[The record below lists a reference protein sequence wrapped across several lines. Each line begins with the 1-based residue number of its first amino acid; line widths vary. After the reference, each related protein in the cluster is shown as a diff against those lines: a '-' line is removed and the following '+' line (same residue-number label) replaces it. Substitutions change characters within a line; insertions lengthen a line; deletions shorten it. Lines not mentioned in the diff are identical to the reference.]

1 MNAFD
6 AATMDKFLNQASL
19 PTIAVAL
26 FVVLM
31 LARETSSWLT
41 RRFAPQTLIVAGPGY
56 MLSGVLGLLAL
67 LIAFTFGLALDR
79 YEARYNL
86 LVAEAAALNTAD
98 MRVRLLDQPASGRLV
113 QLVREYAEAR
123 VRYGNADAA
132 DKPPLAATSGQ
143 LRKQIQAETLV
154 AVRNVRD
161 RPFAPLVIQAINDAL
176 AVGVER
182 EAAHNAPLPT
192 TVIVVLVIY
201 AIVVA
206 VVLGSTL
213 PAKDHQHRI
222 VSAFLFLLLTLALSL
237 ILDLD
242 RARSGSIRIDQGP
255 MERLVKTLEQAP
267 APPQRPYPRV
277 EP

>member
-1 MNAFD
+1 
-6 AATMDKFLNQASL
+6 MDKFLNQASL
-19 PTIAVAL
+19 VTIAVAL
-26 FVVLM
+26 FVILM
-31 LARETSSWLT
+31 LVREASSWLT
-41 RRFAPQTLIVAGPGY
+41 RRFAPERQIITEPGY
-56 MLSGVLGLLAL
+56 LLSGVLGLLAL

-98 MRVRLLDQPASGRLV
+98 MRVRLLDQPASGKLV

-132 DKPPLAATSGQ
+132 DKPPFAATSGQ

-206 VVLGSTL
+206 AVLGSTL
-213 PAKDHQHRI
+213 PTPGHQHRV
-222 VSAFLFLLLTLALSL
+222 VSALLFLLLTLALAL

-255 MERLVKTLEQAP
+255 MERLVQSLEQAP
-267 APPQRPYPRV
+267 APPRPHGGV